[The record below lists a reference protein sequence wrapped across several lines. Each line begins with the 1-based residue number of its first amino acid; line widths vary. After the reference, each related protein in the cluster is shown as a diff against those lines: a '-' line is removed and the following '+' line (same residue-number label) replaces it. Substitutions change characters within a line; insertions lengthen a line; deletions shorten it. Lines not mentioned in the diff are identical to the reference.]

1 MALHSRD
8 ERGLPHLSDRTGSSM
23 SYGENSGLLAAHG
36 PEDRFGGAL
45 PDFREQGTTAAARR
59 SAGIVS
65 L

>member
-8 ERGLPHLSDRTGSSM
+8 ERGLPHLSVRTGRHHELR
-23 SYGENSGLLAAHG
+23 GELMPAGGSRPGC
-36 PEDRFGGAL
+36 RFGGAL